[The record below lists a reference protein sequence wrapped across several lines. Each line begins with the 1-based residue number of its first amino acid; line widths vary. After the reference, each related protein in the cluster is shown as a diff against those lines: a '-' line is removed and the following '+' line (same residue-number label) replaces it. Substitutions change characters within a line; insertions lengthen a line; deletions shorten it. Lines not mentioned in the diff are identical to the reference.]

1 MSLSVL
7 AGNMP
12 FVVSLLWLF
21 YHTVMF
27 TIPLLWAFAVAT
39 ARPGSSPPGGAAG
52 GFTVSSPR
60 KTGPAGPPD
69 TPRTAAPAEVSEK
82 GSLGCLGLYSYLA
95 WALCWAAVLL
105 VAIACL
111 GIGDGTIGSWAV
123 SHLMSTSG
131 HLLFLLPNFCNVCF
145 LLFCFRSICIISPVW
160 LDMLWIRMQVQCSTA
175 LHLKHCFRSLVM
187 HCTWLYL
194 ICWLRFGCM
203 SAFS

>member
-7 AGNMP
+7 ASNMP

-39 ARPGSSPPGGAAG
+39 AHPGSSPPGGAAG
-52 GFTVSSPR
+52 GFTVSSPP

-69 TPRTAAPAEVSEK
+69 TPRTASPAEVREK
-82 GSLGCLGLYSYLA
+82 GSLGCLGVYSYLA

-123 SHLMSTSG
+123 SHLMSTLG
-131 HLLFLLPNFCNVCF
+131 HLLFLLLNFCNVWF
-145 LLFCFRSICIISPVW
+145 LLFCFRCICIIPPLCVNVLHANLDASPV
-160 LDMLWIRMQVQCSTA
+160 QHSTA
-175 LHLKHCFRSLVM
+175 SDLLSGIVC
-187 HCTWLYL
+187 
-194 ICWLRFGCM
+194 G
-203 SAFS
+203 SAV